1 MPHSCSDD
9 SGGASRKG
17 PPGASSQ
24 ATKKRHDWMVMYN
37 ALVAFGVS
45 HGHCNVPLRH
55 ERVMINEVES
65 VQLGA
70 WLATQRRENVAN
82 TMKLS
87 RKVLMQKLV
96 DDGLMEWAPLNHSK
110 QSEKTWP
117 LMYECLKLYCLE
129 HRALGKTVTT
139 IPEGLMWTHPNGI
152 VVGLGRWMH
161 TQNKQRRAGRLRA
174 DRTELMEII
183 IKSGLY
189 RWPPSRSKVKASK
202 EESSIEAPPNTD
214 GGGDT
219 EFSTLNYNRDYGEGQ
234 KFLNIADDDKKTGDH
249 YHHSKRRRYNPSL
262 KSSNSSASLLGKED
276 DLTLKKTKEE
286 ELGGVSHAVFAN
298 SHTIISSGSHV
309 ASVGVQL
316 QNSVLNSSFV
326 DSSRN
331 TQIPLTTDTYAR
343 KLAAEY
349 FSVDRAEEVS
359 LIYPLPQFR
368 LQSSTVAPRLGRVNM
383 QQTSLI
389 VADTEPSP
397 QLITVQPNSQ
407 KVTDDIKYQIQA
419 QTIVYLAMQKSSKGG
434 ISSINNFVKSLA
446 SYALCENWQV

>member
-1 MPHSCSDD
+1 MPHSSSND

-45 HGHCNVPLRH
+45 HGHCNIPLRH

-70 WLATQRRENVAN
+70 WLATQRREKVAN
-82 TMKLS
+82 TMKPS
-87 RKVLMQKLV
+87 RKVLLQKLV

-129 HRALGKTVTT
+129 QRALGKTVTT

-174 DRTELMEII
+174 DRIELMEII

-202 EESSIEAPPNTD
+202 EESSMETPPNTD
-214 GGGDT
+214 DGGDT
-219 EFSTLNYNRDYGEGQ
+219 EFSTLNYNRDCGEKQ
-234 KFLNIADDDKKTGDH
+234 KFLNSDDDDKKTVDH
-249 YHHSKRRRYNPSL
+249 YHHAKRQRYNPNL
-262 KSSNSSASLLGKED
+262 MSSNSSSSSLGKQDE
-276 DLTLKKTKEE
+276 LTLKRAEE
-286 ELGGVSHAVFAN
+286 VELGGVSHAAN
-298 SHTIISSGSHV
+298 SHSIISSSSHV
-309 ASVGVQL
+309 ASLGVRL
-316 QNSVLNSSFV
+316 QNSVLNSSLV
-326 DSSRN
+326 DSSRK
-331 TQIPLTTDTYAR
+331 TQVPLTTDTYAR

-349 FSVDRAEEVS
+349 FSVERAEEVS

-368 LQSSTVAPRLGRVNM
+368 LQSSTLAPRLGRANM
-383 QQTSLI
+383 QQISLI

-419 QTIVYLAMQKSSKGG
+419 QTIVYLAMQKGYKGSF
-434 ISSINNFVKSLA
+434 SSIDNFFESLA
-446 SYALCENWQV
+446 SYAVCEN